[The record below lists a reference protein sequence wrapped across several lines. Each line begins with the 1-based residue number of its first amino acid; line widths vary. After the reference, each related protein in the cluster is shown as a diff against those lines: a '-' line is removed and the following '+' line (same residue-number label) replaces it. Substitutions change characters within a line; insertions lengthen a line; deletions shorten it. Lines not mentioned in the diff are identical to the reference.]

1 MWAGPDVAS
10 TATRTSCPLFCW
22 FLSWCGIFIISDWD
36 FLVGWDLLLSCYRV
50 LLYIIVVLLVIFGC
64 WFLEW
69 RSYCKMSAILRR
81 NLELISRCVTCL
93 LCCIWFDFGVVVLNF
108 LLIFL
113 GLSVIW
119 AADIVLINS
128 GIWRGIFAAL
138 KVVSVGDLNFVCVF
152 FLLSAGVS
160 FQSGIL

>member
-1 MWAGPDVAS
+1 MWGAPVVAS

-22 FLSWCGIFIISDWD
+22 FLSWCGIFIIFDWD
-36 FLVGWDLLLSCYRV
+36 FLVGWGLLLRCNRV

-81 NLELISRCVTCL
+81 NLELISRCRTCL

-108 LLIFL
+108 HFDISWVICY
-113 GLSVIW
+113 LSCWYCFDKQWHLAGNFRGVKGRLC
-119 AADIVLINS
+119 DI
-128 GIWRGIFAAL
+128 
-138 KVVSVGDLNFVCVF
+138 
-152 FLLSAGVS
+152 
-160 FQSGIL
+160 